1 MDFNKADLVC
11 SDAAPEFVGERFVD
25 HMRAID
31 LNYMVMGFCKKNLRK
46 GGSLL
51 MKIIQGPAEQTLF
64 DDAKIKFDKIQRV
77 KPNASRQES
86 KEIYFLGQGYEE
98 SKDPVAVN
106 IRETVKKFE
115 NARTQEEADAFL
127 NDFMKEG
134 QTMIQDMIS
143 EALRRGHDCK
153 RHFN

>member
-25 HMRAID
+25 HMRAIE
-31 LNYMVMGFCKKNLRK
+31 LNYMVMGLCKKNLRK

-51 MKIIQGPAEQTLF
+51 MKIMQGPAEQTLF
-64 DDAKIKFDKIQRV
+64 DDAKLKFDKLQRV

-98 SKDPVAVN
+98 S
-106 IRETVKKFE
+106 
-115 NARTQEEADAFL
+115 
-127 NDFMKEG
+127 
-134 QTMIQDMIS
+134 
-143 EALRRGHDCK
+143 
-153 RHFN
+153 